1 MFSDPLQKPVS
12 LSKAWTGGA
21 GAGRELTP
29 GNMGDKVLLSRSPSL
44 GRGESAP
51 RPPDPQEGHWHL
63 GEAGGGRRLGLGAV
77 DKAGGAGPGDTS
89 QRAVLGQRSHTTGRE
104 VCEVW
109 GGWPQ
114 TVNSELFLAGVVH
127 GGLRAGVGGRV
138 GVGEGRCWGL
148 RSWKGCRRWSLRFPA
163 EVRVGRSRP
172 GPLGE

>member
-1 MFSDPLQKPVS
+1 
-12 LSKAWTGGA
+12 
-21 GAGRELTP
+21 
-29 GNMGDKVLLSRSPSL
+29 MGDKVLLSRSPSL

-114 TVNSELFLAGVVH
+114 TVNSAFSSR
-127 GGLRAGVGGRV
+127 GGAWWPRGRGG
-138 GVGEGRCWGL
+138 GKSGGGGGSML
-148 RSWKGCRRWSLRFPA
+148 GA
-163 EVRVGRSRP
+163 EVLERLQEVVP
-172 GPLGE
+172 EVPN